1 MIKKNIILSTNKLDI
16 GYNSTCLA
24 KNLILQLYAGEM
36 VCLIGPNGCGKSTLI
51 RTLIGLQDPL
61 GGKVEINGKKLSKI
75 SLADKSKLISWVL
88 TDNMPTGSLRVS
100 QIVEMG
106 RFPYTNWFGKLSE
119 KDKSIINN
127 AIEAVHLTHKK
138 DYRYSSLSDGEKQ
151 RTMIAKALAQD
162 TPIIFLD
169 EPTSHLD
176 LPNTI
181 EIMQLL
187 RELARKTEKAIL
199 LSTHELELTLQ
210 VADKIW
216 MMNLGELTKGLPEDL
231 ILSGKLQNTFGTEKF
246 RFDEKTGGFR
256 MNYIAKK
263 EVNLIGNNSNNLYWT
278 ERALLRCG
286 YKISNNS
293 PIQIKVKDNGEW
305 ELNIDTHRE
314 EFHTLENLLFT
325 MSEWETKFFPE

>member
-1 MIKKNIILSTNKLDI
+1 MEAEIILNTKKLDI
-16 GYNSTCLA
+16 GYGNNYIA
-24 KNLILQLYAGEM
+24 KNLMLQLYAGEM

-51 RTLIGLQDPL
+51 RTLVGLQDSL
-61 GGKVEINGKKLSKI
+61 GGNMEIKGKKLNKI
-75 SLADKSKLISWVL
+75 SLSEKSKLISWVL
-88 TDNMPTGSLRVS
+88 TDNMPTGSLKVS
-100 QIVEMG
+100 EIVEMG

-119 KDKSIINN
+119 IDKNIINN

-138 DYRYSSLSDGEKQ
+138 DYRYNSLSDGEKQ

-187 RELARKTEKAIL
+187 RELARKTKKAIL

-216 MMNLGELTKGLPEDL
+216 MMAPNKLTKGLPEDL
-231 ILSGKLQNTFGTEKF
+231 ILSGSLQKTFGTERF
-246 RFDEKTGGFR
+246 RFDETTGGFR
-256 MNYIAKK
+256 MNYPASKQISLQGDKG
-263 EVNLIGNNSNNLYWT
+263 VFYYWT
-278 ERALLRCG
+278 ERALLRNG
-286 YKISNNS
+286 YKITENS
-293 PIQIKVKDNGEW
+293 PLWINIKGDGKWD
-305 ELNIDTHRE
+305 LHLDTHHQ
-314 EFHTLENLLFT
+314 EFYTIENLLFT
-325 MSEWETKFFPE
+325 MSEWETKFLSE

>member
-1 MIKKNIILSTNKLDI
+1 MEAEIILNTKKLDI
-16 GYNSTCLA
+16 GYGNNYIA
-24 KNLILQLYAGEM
+24 KNLMLQLYAGEM

-51 RTLIGLQDPL
+51 RTLVGLQDSL
-61 GGKVEINGKKLSKI
+61 GGNVEIKGKKLNKI
-75 SLADKSKLISWVL
+75 SLSEKSKLISWVL
-88 TDNMPTGSLRVS
+88 TDNMPTGSLKVS
-100 QIVEMG
+100 EIVEMG

-119 KDKSIINN
+119 KDKNIINN

-138 DYRYSSLSDGEKQ
+138 DYRYNSLSDGEKQ

-187 RELARKTEKAIL
+187 RDLARKTRKAIL

-216 MMNLGELTKGLPEDL
+216 MMTPNKLTRGLPEDL
-231 ILSGKLQNTFGTEKF
+231 ILSGDLQKTFGTERF
-246 RFDEKTGGFR
+246 RFDETTGGFR
-256 MNYIAKK
+256 MNYPVSKQ
-263 EVNLIGNNSNNLYWT
+263 VTLHGDNGVFYYWT
-278 ERALLRCG
+278 ERALLRNG
-286 YKISNNS
+286 YQIVEKS
-293 PIQIKVKDNGEW
+293 PLWINIKGDGKWD
-305 ELNIDTHRE
+305 LHLDTHHQ
-314 EFHTLENLLFT
+314 EFYTIENLLFT
-325 MSEWETKFFPE
+325 MSEWESKFLSE

>member
-1 MIKKNIILSTNKLDI
+1 MQADIILNTKKLDI
-16 GYNSTCLA
+16 GYGSTYIA
-24 KNLILQLYAGEM
+24 KNLMLQLYAGEM

-51 RTLIGLQDPL
+51 RTLVGLQDSL
-61 GGKVEINGKKLSKI
+61 GGNIEIKNKKLNKI
-75 SLADKSKLISWVL
+75 SLSDKSKLISWVL

-100 QIVEMG
+100 EIVEMG

-119 KDKSIINN
+119 KDKEIIDN
-127 AIEAVHLTHKK
+127 AISAVHLSHKK
-138 DYRYSSLSDGEKQ
+138 DYRYNSLSDGEKQ

-187 RELARKTEKAIL
+187 RELARKTKKAIL

-216 MMNLGELTKGLPEDL
+216 MMTPEKLTKGLPEDL
-231 ILSGKLQNTFGTEKF
+231 ILSGSLQKTFGTERF
-246 RFDEKTGGFR
+246 RFDETTGGFR
-256 MNYIAKK
+256 MNYPAKK
-263 EVNLIGNNSNNLYWT
+263 EVSIKGDKGIYYYWT
-278 ERALLRCG
+278 ERALLRNG
-286 YKISNNS
+286 YKIIENS
-293 PIQIKVKDNGEW
+293 PIWININGDGKW
-305 ELNIDTHRE
+305 DLHLDTHHQ
-314 EFHTLENLLFT
+314 EFYTIENLLFT
-325 MSEWETKFFPE
+325 MSEWETKFLSE

>member
-1 MIKKNIILSTNKLDI
+1 MEAEMILNTKKLDI
-16 GYNSTCLA
+16 GYGKTHIA
-24 KNLILQLYAGEM
+24 KNLMLQLYAGEM

-51 RTLIGLQDPL
+51 RTLVGLQDSL
-61 GGKVEINGKKLSKI
+61 GGNIEIKGKKLNKI
-75 SLADKSKLISWVL
+75 SLSEKSKLISWVL
-88 TDNMPTGSLRVS
+88 TDNMPTGSLKVS
-100 QIVEMG
+100 EIVEMG

-119 KDKSIINN
+119 KDKHIINN

-138 DYRYSSLSDGEKQ
+138 DYRYNSLSDGEKQ

-187 RELARKTEKAIL
+187 RELARKTKKAIL

-216 MMNLGELTKGLPEDL
+216 MMTPNKLTRGLPEDL
-231 ILSGKLQNTFGTEKF
+231 ILSGSLQKTFGTERF
-246 RFDEKTGGFR
+246 RFDETTGGFR
-256 MNYIAKK
+256 MNYPASK
-263 EVNLIGNNSNNLYWT
+263 EVSLQGDKNVFYYWT
-278 ERALLRCG
+278 ERALLRNG
-286 YKISNNS
+286 YKITENS
-293 PIQIKVKDNGEW
+293 PLWINIKGDGKWD
-305 ELNIDTHRE
+305 LHLDTHHQ
-314 EFHTLENLLFT
+314 EFYTIENLLFT
-325 MSEWETKFFPE
+325 MSEWETKYFSE